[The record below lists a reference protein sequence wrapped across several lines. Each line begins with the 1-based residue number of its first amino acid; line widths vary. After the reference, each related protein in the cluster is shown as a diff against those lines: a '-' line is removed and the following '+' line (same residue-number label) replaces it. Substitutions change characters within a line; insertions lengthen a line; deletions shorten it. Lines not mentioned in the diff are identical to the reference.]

1 VDSTDLTYGFSSK
14 NLLALGGSELSRLKE
29 LISADHEWASKDA
42 ACGGVVS
49 QPPPEGNRIVVKLY
63 WDVAPMACEN
73 FSTLCSNGS
82 SPIQLPGQKA
92 QKPKPVPIGDCGK
105 PLTYRGCKV
114 HRVIPGFVLQ
124 GGDFV
129 LENGSGGECVFNNK
143 KTFKDERGGLNL
155 KHDRFGLLS
164 MGNSGKNSNSSQF
177 FFTLGKASQCDGKHV
192 IFGEIVSGGDVL
204 RKAEEFGTVEGNPT
218 APIQIT
224 DCGIFTPL
232 QTSGAGYWYDKPD
245 AECWNGISPTFM
257 VRPRVAVV
265 SPEAAKKKFREAIDG
280 VCSVVLSLGIDANSI
295 DGNKEEIPAWKV
307 LFESLETFSADV
319 VVIAP
324 ACKDLK
330 LKMGEQLPESWN
342 NSGFTFDEV
351 VLISKPLEAVS
362 SIHSK
367 SWLSKH
373 RDQWQLDGRY

>member
-1 VDSTDLTYGFSSK
+1 
-14 NLLALGGSELSRLKE
+14 
-29 LISADHEWASKDA
+29 
-42 ACGGVVS
+42 
-49 QPPPEGNRIVVKLY
+49 
-63 WDVAPMACEN
+63 
-73 FSTLCSNGS
+73 
-82 SPIQLPGQKA
+82 
-92 QKPKPVPIGDCGK
+92 
-105 PLTYRGCKV
+105 
-114 HRVIPGFVLQ
+114 
-124 GGDFV
+124 
-129 LENGSGGECVFNNK
+129 
-143 KTFKDERGGLNL
+143 
-155 KHDRFGLLS
+155 

-192 IFGEIVSGGDVL
+192 IFGEIVSGDEVL
-204 RKAEEFGTVEGNPT
+204 KKAEEFGTVEGNPT

-224 DCGIFTPL
+224 DCGTFTPL
-232 QTSGAGYWYDKPD
+232 QTPGAGFWYDKPD

-280 VCSVVLSLGIDANSI
+280 VCSVVLSLGIDATSV
-295 DGNKEEIPAWKV
+295 DGNKEETPAWKL
-307 LFESLETFSADV
+307 LFESLATFTADV

-324 ACKDLK
+324 ACKELK
-330 LKMGEQLPESWN
+330 LKMGKQLPESWN

-362 SIHSK
+362 SIHSE